1 VTVRIGMTLAALA
14 IGVFAAG
21 CESKSGD
28 AAKEQAEQQST
39 RQQAIAQIAKVRS
52 GLDAALATYRAGD
65 RGKADEQVGDTYLE
79 HFELVEPPLDRV
91 DHELK
96 ERTEDTIRET
106 LRDRMKAGAP
116 TADVARLVR
125 QIDGLLDEATTALQ

>member
-1 VTVRIGMTLAALA
+1 MTVAALA

-21 CESKSGD
+21 CGSKSGD
-28 AAKEQAEQQST
+28 AAKEQAAQQAT
-39 RQQAIAQIAKVRS
+39 PQQAIAQVAKVRT

-65 RGKADEQVGDTYLE
+65 RAKASEQVGDAYLE

-91 DHELK
+91 DHGLRVKVEQ
-96 ERTEDTIRET
+96 TIRQT

-116 TADVARLVR
+116 TADVARLVQR
-125 QIDGLLDEATTALQ
+125 VDGLLDRVTATLQ